1 MSTTTLALIVLM
13 CTLLFGCVIVSRSYF
28 EGFEV
33 DASGNQIP
41 SPNTPTNQP
50 PVQVSAKPISD
61 IMVPSMQMQTPMQ
74 MPMQNYGMTGVGMAS
89 PMQNYGATGIG
100 MASPM
105 QNYGA
110 TGIGMASPMQNY
122 GTTPPMS
129 LPIDAQI
136 LLPIQSPT
144 FNRYR
149 AASAMQLQGAPYGQ
163 MGQMAPMAQ
172 IGPMVPNLS
181 PEAMNQQAM
190 LLDKSNQAAAMGD
203 MGAASSF
210 KQAASQIGRG

>member
-1 MSTTTLALIVLM
+1 
-13 CTLLFGCVIVSRSYF
+13 
-28 EGFEV
+28 
-33 DASGNQIP
+33 
-41 SPNTPTNQP
+41 
-50 PVQVSAKPISD
+50 
-61 IMVPSMQMQTPMQ
+61 
-74 MPMQNYGMTGVGMAS
+74 
-89 PMQNYGATGIG
+89 
-100 MASPM
+100 
-105 QNYGA
+105 
-110 TGIGMASPMQNY
+110 MASPMQNY
-122 GTTPPMS
+122 GTTVPMS

-149 AASAMQLQGAPYGQ
+149 AAAAMQLQGAPY
-163 MGQMAPMAQ
+163 GQMAPMAQ

>member
-1 MSTTTLALIVLM
+1 MSTTTVALIVLM
-13 CTLLFGCVIVSRSYF
+13 CTLLFGGVIVSRSYF

-61 IMVPSMQMQTPMQ
+61 IMVPSMQM
-74 MPMQNYGMTGVGMAS
+74 PMQNYGMTGVGMAS
-89 PMQNYGATGIG
+89 PMQNYGMTGV
-100 MASPM
+100 
-105 QNYGA
+105 
-110 TGIGMASPMQNY
+110 GMASPMQNY
-122 GTTPPMS
+122 GTTVPMS

-149 AASAMQLQGAPYGQ
+149 AAAAMQLQGAPYG
-163 MGQMAPMAQ
+163 Q

>member
-1 MSTTTLALIVLM
+1 MRMSTTTVALIVLM
-13 CTLLFGCVIVSRSYF
+13 CTLLFGGVIVSRSYF

-61 IMVPSMQMQTPMQ
+61 IMVPSMQM
-74 MPMQNYGMTGVGMAS
+74 PMQNYGMTGVGMAS
-89 PMQNYGATGIG
+89 PMQNYG
-100 MASPM
+100 
-105 QNYGA
+105 
-110 TGIGMASPMQNY
+110 
-122 GTTPPMS
+122 TTVPMS

-163 MGQMAPMAQ
+163 

-181 PEAMNQQAM
+181 PEAMNQQTM

>member
-1 MSTTTLALIVLM
+1 MRMSTTTLALIVLM

-50 PVQVSAKPISD
+50 PAQVFGKVMGYGTYNTGPISD
-61 IMVPSMQMQTPMQ
+61 TMVPPMQ
-74 MPMQNYGMTGVGMAS
+74 MPMQNYGMTGV
-89 PMQNYGATGIG
+89 G

>member
-1 MSTTTLALIVLM
+1 MSTTTVALIVLM
-13 CTLLFGCVIVSRSYF
+13 CTLLFGGVIVSRSYF

-89 PMQNYGATGIG
+89 PMQNYGA
-100 MASPM
+100 
-105 QNYGA
+105 
-110 TGIGMASPMQNY
+110 
-122 GTTPPMS
+122 TPPMS

>member
-1 MSTTTLALIVLM
+1 MSTTTVALIVLM
-13 CTLLFGCVIVSRSYF
+13 CTLLFGCIIVSRSYS

-50 PVQVSAKPISD
+50 PAQVFGKVMGYGTYNTGPISD
-61 IMVPSMQMQTPMQ
+61 TMVPPMQ
-74 MPMQNYGMTGVGMAS
+74 M

-105 QNYGA
+105 PDYG
-110 TGIGMASPMQNY
+110 TTRIGMASPMQNY

-149 AASAMQLQGAPYGQ
+149 VAAATQLQGAPYGQ
-163 MGQMAPMAQ
+163 MGQIGQ
-172 IGPMVPNLS
+172 IGQLVPNLS

-203 MGAASSF
+203 MAAAASL

>member
-1 MSTTTLALIVLM
+1 MSTTTVALIVLI

-33 DASGNQIP
+33 DANGNQIP

-61 IMVPSMQMQTPMQ
+61 TMVPPMQMQTPMQ
-74 MPMQNYGMTGVGMAS
+74 MPMQNYGMIGGGMTS
-89 PMQNYGATGIG
+89 PMQNYG
-100 MASPM
+100 M
-105 QNYGA
+105 
-110 TGIGMASPMQNY
+110 
-122 GTTPPMS
+122 TPPMS

-149 AASAMQLQGAPYGQ
+149 TASAMQLQGAPYG
-163 MGQMAPMAQ
+163 Q

-203 MGAASSF
+203 MAAASSF

>member
-1 MSTTTLALIVLM
+1 MRMSTTTVALIVLM

-61 IMVPSMQMQTPMQ
+61 TMVPPMQ

-89 PMQNYGATGIG
+89 PMQNYG
-100 MASPM
+100 
-105 QNYGA
+105 
-110 TGIGMASPMQNY
+110 
-122 GTTPPMS
+122 TTVPLS

-149 AASAMQLQGAPYGQ
+149 AAAAMQLQGAPY
-163 MGQMAPMAQ
+163 GQMAPMAQ

>member
-1 MSTTTLALIVLM
+1 MRMSTTTVALIVLM
-13 CTLLFGCVIVSRSYF
+13 CTLLFGGVIVSRSYF

-89 PMQNYGATGIG
+89 PMQNYGA
-100 MASPM
+100 
-105 QNYGA
+105 
-110 TGIGMASPMQNY
+110 
-122 GTTPPMS
+122 TPPMS

>member
-1 MSTTTLALIVLM
+1 MSTTTVALIVLM
-13 CTLLFGCVIVSRSYF
+13 CTLLFGGVIVSRSYF

-61 IMVPSMQMQTPMQ
+61 IMVPSMQM
-74 MPMQNYGMTGVGMAS
+74 PMQNYGMTGVGMAS
-89 PMQNYGATGIG
+89 PMQNYGATGV
-100 MASPM
+100 
-105 QNYGA
+105 
-110 TGIGMASPMQNY
+110 GMASPMQNY

-163 MGQMAPMAQ
+163 MGQMGQMAPMAQ

-203 MGAASSF
+203 MAAAASL

>member
-1 MSTTTLALIVLM
+1 MRMSTTTLALIVLM

-105 QNYGA
+105 QNYG
-110 TGIGMASPMQNY
+110 
-122 GTTPPMS
+122 TTPPMS

-203 MGAASSF
+203 MAAAASL

>member
-1 MSTTTLALIVLM
+1 
-13 CTLLFGCVIVSRSYF
+13 
-28 EGFEV
+28 
-33 DASGNQIP
+33 
-41 SPNTPTNQP
+41 
-50 PVQVSAKPISD
+50 
-61 IMVPSMQMQTPMQ
+61 
-74 MPMQNYGMTGVGMAS
+74 
-89 PMQNYGATGIG
+89 
-100 MASPM
+100 
-105 QNYGA
+105 
-110 TGIGMASPMQNY
+110 MASPMQNY

-149 AASAMQLQGAPYGQ
+149 AAAAMQLQGAPY
-163 MGQMAPMAQ
+163 GQMAPMAQ

>member
-1 MSTTTLALIVLM
+1 MRMSTTTVAFIVLI
-13 CTLLFGCVIVSRSYF
+13 CTLLFGCIIVSRSYS

-50 PVQVSAKPISD
+50 PAQVFGKVMGYGTYNTGPISD
-61 IMVPSMQMQTPMQ
+61 TMVPPMQ
-74 MPMQNYGMTGVGMAS
+74 M
-89 PMQNYGATGIG
+89 
-100 MASPM
+100 PM

-203 MGAASSF
+203 MAAAASL